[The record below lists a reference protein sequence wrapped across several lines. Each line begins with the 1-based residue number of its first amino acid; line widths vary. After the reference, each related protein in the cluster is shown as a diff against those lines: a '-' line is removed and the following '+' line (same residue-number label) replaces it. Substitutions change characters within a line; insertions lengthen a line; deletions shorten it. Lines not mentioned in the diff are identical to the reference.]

1 MATTIDEF
9 VIAVGVDAK
18 NVQKGIKKVTSMLE
32 ASTKVWVSLFS
43 SFTIAAAAAFGQ
55 YTQEA
60 EKLGKKAKD
69 IGIGVGALNA
79 LELAADRAGGSAEE
93 LEKDMKRLADETGG
107 NAYGALLE
115 LAQAA
120 DEMGEAE
127 FVPYAEALGI
137 SKTTID
143 LTKSG
148 TLALKDQMH
157 AMKEMGLLTA
167 QDAKNAEAFNR
178 NMKDLWQT
186 FRGIMNIIFRSVLPG
201 FNKVLDWFKRAIIDL
216 RKHDVLIKA
225 FFIGLATIITALVI
239 PAFAKLAAAML
250 LNPITWLIAMVA
262 ALALVIEDLVVWCE
276 GGESALADLWKE
288 IFGNPDNA
296 KEAWETVK
304 QSVVD
309 FFTAIN
315 EYLPTATDFWRGF
328 VIVVKNLANPL
339 IALIGIFETVKN
351 AWDMLTNALKVGI
364 DWLTEKFVAFG
375 KVIEA
380 ALSPLASKGQGL
392 TGNAKTMD
400 YDPEQVTSNGG
411 IFTSPTNALVG
422 EAGNEAI
429 IPFSPGKRN
438 RGLELLSK
446 IAGNLMPNISASQAL
461 PMGGATTVNN
471 TTDTRVNVGTVN
483 ISAADGTDAANQFMS
498 GIESRASAWT
508 AAANVAY

>member
-250 LNPITWLIAMVA
+250 LNPITWSIAMIA
-262 ALALVIEDLVVWCE
+262 ALAVVIEDLVVWADD
-276 GGESALADLWKE
+276 GESAFADLWE
-288 IFGNPDNA
+288 AIFGSPNEA
-296 KEAWETVK
+296 KAIFKDLEEFINGVWTSIKNFCIETWDDIVK
-304 QSVVD
+304 SIQDHVQKLVRVI
-309 FFTAIN
+309 TA
-315 EYLPTATDFWRGF
+315 L
-328 VIVVKNLANPL
+328 
-339 IALIGIFETVKN
+339 KN
-351 AWDMLTNALKVGI
+351 AFTFMKNAADEG
-364 DWLTEKFVAFG
+364 
-375 KVIEA
+375 A
-380 ALSPLASKGQGL
+380 AKI
-392 TGNAKTMD
+392 GNVKTMD
-400 YDPEQVTSNGG
+400 TSQFEETDQADGG
-411 IFTSPTNALVG
+411 IFTSPTHALIG
-422 EAGNEAI
+422 EAGSEAV
-429 IPFSPGKRN
+429 IPFSPGKKN